1 MGYFG
6 QFKSLNGDTYTVKL
20 GSNATSEIKLADNPF
35 TVTYNTS
42 ATPFEPVRTSTAT
55 IRIVHNNYLEDILSS
70 QAQGTE
76 VILTRNDVVM
86 WIGYLT
92 PKIYSQDYVDEYET
106 IELEAADSIS
116 SLQYIDYSPVNDRGI
131 VSFKTIIDNI
141 CNACGNLNGYYW
153 TTSKKID
160 SSILTPDL
168 LAVSEQNFFSSDTDE
183 P

>member
-20 GSNATSEIKLADNPF
+20 GSNAATEIKLADNPF

-76 VILTRNDVVM
+76 VTLTCDD
-86 WIGYLT
+86 
-92 PKIYSQDYVDEYET
+92 KI
-106 IELEAADSIS
+106 I
-116 SLQYIDYSPVNDRGI
+116 
-131 VSFKTIIDNI
+131 
-141 CNACGNLNGYYW
+141 
-153 TTSKKID
+153 
-160 SSILTPDL
+160 
-168 LAVSEQNFFSSDTDE
+168 
-183 P
+183 